1 MAIEV
6 FNRRE
11 IKYMISD
18 QQKEELL
25 SIIGNYMESDPYN
38 RDGKTYSICNLYL
51 DTESDELIRKSL
63 EKPEFKEKIRLRS
76 YGKVPLDATVF
87 LESKKKFDSVVNKRR
102 TPFILSDAYRYFE
115 DGTLPEVWGGTL
127 QSGGAVQP
135 AGTVSAEPQPAP
147 SKPKMN
153 VQVMREIDYIM
164 HFYNLKPR
172 VYISYDRL
180 AFFEKNNSDFRLT
193 IDRNIQTRRTDLRLD
208 SPAYGDQ
215 LLPEGKWLMEAK
227 AFKAFPLWF
236 VHFLSEHKIY
246 STSFS
251 KYGAEYKN
259 YLKKG
264 RN

>member
-11 IKYMISD
+11 IKYMITD
-18 QQKEELL
+18 DEKNELL
-25 SIIGNYMESDPYN
+25 SVIGEYMNSDPYN
-38 RDGKTYSICNLYL
+38 KDGKTYSICNLYL

-76 YGKVPLDATVF
+76 YGTVPLTATVF

-102 TPFILSDAYRYFE
+102 TPFVLSEAYKYFE
-115 DGTLPEVWGGTL
+115 DGIIPEN
-127 QSGGAVQP
+127 
-135 AGTVSAEPQPAP
+135 P
-147 SKPKMN
+147 SVAMN
-153 VQVMREIDYIM
+153 KQVMTEIDYIM
-164 HFYNLKPR
+164 NFYKLKPR
-172 VYISYDRL
+172 VFISYDRL

-208 SPAYGDQ
+208 SPAYGNQ

-251 KYGAEYKN
+251 KYGAEYKK
-259 YLKKG
+259 YLEEKKI
-264 RN
+264 